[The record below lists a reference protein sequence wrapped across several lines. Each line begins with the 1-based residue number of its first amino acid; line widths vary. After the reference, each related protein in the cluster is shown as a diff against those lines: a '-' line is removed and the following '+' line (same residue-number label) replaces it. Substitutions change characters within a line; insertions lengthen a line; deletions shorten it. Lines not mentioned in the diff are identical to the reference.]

1 MSTLFPKTWNAI
13 RRTATETLGEVTAT
27 ETPFTFIGSIQ
38 PETAKDLSLRD
49 EARLDEGRVKI
60 YTAERLVVGV
70 EGGSALGDIVIYD
83 EHRYEVIQE
92 LPFQNGLIPH
102 RKYIA
107 TLRDSA

>member
-1 MSTLFPKTWNAI
+1 MSTLFPRTWNAL

-38 PETAKDLSLRD
+38 PESAKDQSLRD

-60 YTAERLVVGV
+60 YTAEVLVVGV
-70 EGGSALGDIVIYD
+70 DGGSAFGDIVLYD
-83 EHRYEVIQE
+83 GRRYEIIQE
-92 LPFQNGLIPH
+92 MPYQNGLIPH

-107 TLRDSA
+107 TLRNAE